1 MSCAGHSLRGI
12 LCVGIALTLIGVCP
26 AADTSEFRRA
36 LLIGNQSAALE
47 SALKQRGFLIS
58 RGTIAE
64 FLPGI
69 PHHGFNLIY
78 YRGDI
83 EIRDGKWHLSS
94 EQVASQELITHIQ
107 NRNVARHNVL
117 VFDLQNTDIESHTAL
132 RGALQGIAGRN
143 NSGNLAVVNKSAA
156 AEHALADQITAW
168 LRDPKTDLRDA
179 LAATALVSA
188 KTGEPVELRGVAA
201 QSVSDPDQVTSGRHA
216 GDQWLAPDGMN
227 FVWCPPGAYQ
237 MGDAQFYDAQPL
249 PIVIQRGFWIS
260 KFEMTR
266 LDCDRFQCGSAF
278 FSGRQPM
285 QPGHGNFL
293 ERLVETLATKPDMQ
307 GWSYDLPSEAEWEYA
322 ARAGSQSNLP
332 SPIEHFAN
340 FADRSLYNAREH
352 VHFIFAHRTVDD
364 GYAHAFANIG
374 RFQPNAWGIHD
385 MFGNVSEF
393 CAGYYAEQLTGQVDY
408 HLKTARDR
416 RTAILRG
423 GAWCTPL
430 KNLHV
435 AFRTAFNGDQTQPYA
450 GARLL
455 IRKGQRVSRTYKEL
469 VAAKKAQE
477 ASARGQK

>member
-1 MSCAGHSLRGI
+1 
-12 LCVGIALTLIGVCP
+12 
-26 AADTSEFRRA
+26 
-36 LLIGNQSAALE
+36 
-47 SALKQRGFLIS
+47 
-58 RGTIAE
+58 
-64 FLPGI
+64 
-69 PHHGFNLIY
+69 
-78 YRGDI
+78 
-83 EIRDGKWHLSS
+83 
-94 EQVASQELITHIQ
+94 
-107 NRNVARHNVL
+107 
-117 VFDLQNTDIESHTAL
+117 
-132 RGALQGIAGRN
+132 
-143 NSGNLAVVNKSAA
+143 
-156 AEHALADQITAW
+156 
-168 LRDPKTDLRDA
+168 
-179 LAATALVSA
+179 
-188 KTGEPVELRGVAA
+188 
-201 QSVSDPDQVTSGRHA
+201 
-216 GDQWLAPDGMN
+216 
-227 FVWCPPGAYQ
+227 